1 MRYARAYQALLCLGI
16 GPNEVRFNVWSKADV
31 TTGKAGTLVSMEKSG
46 SASYKLTKR
55 KDGMKLITE
64 FEAVMKFFG
73 DNFKI

>member
-1 MRYARAYQALLCLGI
+1 VRYARAYQALLCLGI